1 MDLTEE
7 ENIKKKWQK
16 HTELYQKNGL
26 NSPDN
31 HTEVITHTPLEGRPG
46 PSKQGQAAGLANPG
60 PPPPLQTK
68 GPGPLSRRR
77 RTENQPAQAQLPR
90 DASPPSLR
98 SPPGCWGL

>member
-1 MDLTEE
+1 MFGYLVAATEALSEE
-7 ENIKKKWQK
+7 EFAR
-16 HTELYQKNGL
+16 YRACYCGL
-26 NSPDN
+26 CRSIRER
-31 HTEVITHTPLEGRPG
+31 H
-46 PSKQGQAAGLANPG
+46 GQAAGLANPG

-77 RTENQPAQAQLPR
+77 RTENQPAQAQVPR